1 MKIKKAIKVVK
12 MGKLIKIQGEVDS
25 VVYRNEDN
33 GYAVIML
40 ACEDELITVVGEMG
54 NIEEG
59 EDVICT
65 GEFTVHTKFG
75 EQFKCHLCERSLPTN
90 AASIQKYLASGAISG
105 IGPVIAKKIVARFGD
120 DTLKII
126 EEDPDQLIQIDGIT
140 PKKAKKI
147 SAEFKTTFAVRS
159 LMIYLSSFDIPTA
172 ISISA
177 WKRWGDGAEAM
188 IKSNPYVMCNYGVD
202 LPFVKA
208 DMVANKIGIE
218 PHAKCRISAGISC
231 VLKENANIGHT
242 CLPLERLE
250 KVTCEFLKINSDEF
264 REVLDEQIEEENLFY
279 YYKGN
284 RPFVM
289 LKDYYKAEDYIAR
302 RLSIMGAVSY
312 DNRIDFSD
320 VINIAEEENNIEYE
334 EKQREA
340 INLAL
345 SKGFLVL
352 TGGPGTG
359 KTTTLNAIISL
370 YQQQGMNVMIAAPTG
385 RAAKRISDLTGFDA
399 KTIHRLLEVKHV
411 DGDNLRFVHDESNQ
425 LDCEVMIID
434 EMSMVDSCLFE
445 ALLRA
450 ISVTCKL
457 VLVGDSD
464 QLPSVGAGNVLKDII
479 DSGVM
484 PVVTLTEI
492 FRQAQQSAIVTN
504 AHKIVKGE
512 YIDLTEKDKDFFF
525 FQRQQFTEL
534 HQLVV
539 DLCKTRLP
547 KAYGYSPIEDIQVL
561 SPTRK
566 GPSGVVELNKILQ
579 QELNPPMAGK
589 SEIKTQIYTYR
600 KGDKV
605 MQTKND
611 YDIIWKKNDGEKIES
626 GTGIFNGDIGII
638 TNVNKVL
645 KTVTI
650 DFEGRVAIYN
660 LQMLDNLDLAY
671 AVTVHKSQGSEF
683 DVVILTVFGGFDK
696 LYYRNL
702 LYTAVTRAK
711 KLLIIIGTKKRVEF
725 MIDNNRR
732 TLRYTCLKNMLT
744 ELNGQDDEQQII

>member
-1 MKIKKAIKVVK
+1 MMDNLVKIE
-12 MGKLIKIQGEVDS
+12 GEVDS
-25 VVYRNEDN
+25 VIYRNEEN

-40 ACEDELITVVGEMG
+40 GCEDELITVVGELG

-59 EDVICT
+59 EEVVCT
-65 GEFTVHTKFG
+65 GEFIVHQKFG
-75 EQFKCHLCERSLPTN
+75 EQFKCQICERSLPTN
-90 AASIQKYLASGAISG
+90 AASIQRYLASGVISG
-105 IGPVIAKKIVARFGD
+105 IGAVIAKRIVSKFGD
-120 DTLKII
+120 DSLKII
-126 EEDPDQLIQIDGIT
+126 ENEPERLTEIEGIT
-140 PKKAKKI
+140 AKKAEKI
-147 SAEFKTTFAVRS
+147 SKEFKTTFAVRS
-159 LMIYLSSFDIPTA
+159 LMGYLSGFDVPA
-172 ISISA
+172 SVGISA
-177 WKRWGDGAEAM
+177 WKRWGDGAEEM
-188 IKSNPYVMCNYGVD
+188 IKSNPYVLCTFGVD

-208 DMVANKIGIE
+208 DMIAHKIGIE
-218 PHAKCRISAGISC
+218 SHAKCRIQAGIAC

-242 CLPLERLE
+242 CLPLDRLE
-250 KVTCEFLKINSDEF
+250 KTSCEFLKITPKEF

-279 YYKGN
+279 YYKEQ

-289 LKDYYKAEDYIAR
+289 LRDFFKAEDYISR
-302 RLSIMGAVSY
+302 RLSIMAAVSY
-312 DNRIDFSD
+312 DNKIDFSE
-320 VINIAEEENNIEYE
+320 VIDIAEEENGMKYE
-334 EKQREA
+334 SKQRKA

-370 YQQQGMNVMIAAPTG
+370 YQQQGMSVMIAAPTG
-385 RAAKRISDLTGFDA
+385 RAAKRLSDLTGYEA
-399 KTIHRLLEVKHV
+399 KTIHRMLEVKHA
-411 DGDNLRFVHDESNQ
+411 DGDTLRFVHDESNQ
-425 LDCEVMIID
+425 LDCDVMIID

-450 ISVTCKL
+450 ISINCKL

-504 AHKIVKGE
+504 AHKIVNGE
-512 YIDLTEKDKDFFF
+512 HIDLTVKDNDFFF
-525 FQRQQFTEL
+525 FQRQAYPEL
-534 HQLVV
+534 QQLVV
-539 DLCKTRLP
+539 DLCKKRLP
-547 KAYGYSPIEDIQVL
+547 RAYGYSPLQDIQVM

-566 GPSGVVELNKILQ
+566 GPSGIVELNKKLQ
-579 QELNPPMAGK
+579 KELNPPAAGK
-589 SEIKTQIYTYR
+589 SEIKTPLYTYR

-611 YDIIWKKNDGEKIES
+611 YDIIWKKADDEKTES
-626 GTGIFNGDIGII
+626 GSGIFNGDIGII
-638 TNVNKVL
+638 ISVNKVL
-645 KTVTI
+645 KTVVI
-650 DFEGRVAIYN
+650 DFEGRIATYS
-660 LQMLDNLDLAY
+660 LKMLDNLELAY
-671 AVTVHKSQGSEF
+671 AITVHKSQGSEF
-683 DVVILTVFGGFDK
+683 DAVILTVFGGFDK

-711 KLLIIIGTKKRVEF
+711 KLLIIIGTKKRVDF

-744 ELNGQDDEQQII
+744 ELNSKEEQQEI

>member
-1 MKIKKAIKVVK
+1 MIKVDL
-12 MGKLIKIQGEVDS
+12 MDNLMKIQGEVDS
-25 VVYRNEDN
+25 VIYRNEEN

-40 ACEDELITVVGEMG
+40 ACDDELITVVGDMG

-59 EDVICT
+59 EEVVCT
-65 GEFTVHTKFG
+65 GEFIVHQKFG
-75 EQFKCHLCERSLPTN
+75 EQFKCTLCERSLPTTS
-90 AASIQKYLASGAISG
+90 ASIRRYLASGAISG
-105 IGPVIAKKIVARFGD
+105 IGPVIAKRIVSKFGED
-120 DTLKII
+120 ALKII
-126 EEDPDQLIQIDGIT
+126 ETEPEKLTSIEGIT
-140 PKKAKKI
+140 AKKAKKI
-147 SAEFKTTFAVRS
+147 SEEFKTTFAVRS
-159 LMIYLSSFDIPTA
+159 LMIYLSSYDVPT
-172 ISISA
+172 SIGVSA
-177 WKRWGDGAEAM
+177 WKRWGDSAEEL
-188 IKSNPYVMCNYGVD
+188 IRSNPYVLCVYGID

-208 DMVANKIGIE
+208 DMIAMKSGVDMQ
-218 PHAKCRISAGISC
+218 AKCRIEAGISC
-231 VLKENANIGHT
+231 VLKQNANAGHT
-242 CLPLERLE
+242 CLPLDKLE
-250 KVTCEFLKINSDEF
+250 KTTCEFLKISPEQF

-279 YYKGN
+279 YYKN
-284 RPFVM
+284 KRPFVM
-289 LKDYYKAEDYIAR
+289 LKEFFKAEDYISR
-302 RLSIMGAVSY
+302 RLSIMAACSY
-312 DNRIDFSD
+312 DNKIDFSA
-320 VINIAEEENNIEYE
+320 VIDIAEEENNITYE
-334 EKQREA
+334 QHQREA

-370 YQQQGMNVMIAAPTG
+370 YQQQGMTVMIAAPTG
-385 RAAKRISDLTGFDA
+385 RAAKRISDLTGFEA

-411 DGDNLRFVHDESNQ
+411 DGDTLKFVHDESNQ
-425 LDCEVMIID
+425 LDCDVMIID

-479 DSGVM
+479 DSNVM
-484 PVVTLTEI
+484 PVVTLKEI

-504 AHKIVKGE
+504 AHKIVNGE
-512 YIDLTEKDKDFFF
+512 HIDLTVKDKDFFF
-525 FQRQQFTEL
+525 MQRMEYPEL
-534 HQLVV
+534 QQLVV
-539 DLCKTRLP
+539 DLCKKRLP
-547 KAYGYSPIEDIQVL
+547 KTYGYSPIEDIQVL

-566 GPSGVVELNKILQ
+566 GPTGIVELNRLLQ
-579 QELNPPMAGK
+579 KELNPPLTGK
-589 SEIKTQIYTYR
+589 SEIKTPLYTYR

-611 YDIIWKKNDGEKIES
+611 YDIIWKKTDEEKTES
-626 GTGIFNGDIGII
+626 GSGIFNGDIGII
-638 TNVNKVL
+638 TNVNKIL

-650 DFEGRVAIYN
+650 NFEGRVAVYS
-660 LQMLDNLDLAY
+660 LQMLDNLELAY

-711 KLLIIIGTKKRVEF
+711 KLLIIIGTKKRLEF

-744 ELNGQDDEQQII
+744 ELNGDNDEQQVLEV